1 MNEFHRSMP
10 SPSCRTESERSS
22 HHDGL
27 LTRLYSLSF
36 APIDSSSS
44 LNRLLI
50 TLATSISEF
59 KFFNSLMHISR
70 KAPGKPIVAASSSLI
85 ISFLE
90 TRPLNPDNTHE
101 PTKYILPSL
110 ICSIG
115 PRLCLDSEI
124 CVIARARRPKQR
136 HIVESFKIVIHSS
149 SRRSSFR
156 GLDLYVHHY
165 MYKVGWQYQLLLT
178 LAVSEVQVLQVSR
191 NIENLRP

>member
-90 TRPLNPDNTHE
+90 TRPLNPDNTHK
-101 PTKYILPSL
+101 PTKYILPSW

-115 PRLCLDSEI
+115 PRPCLDSEI

-136 HIVESFKIVIHSS
+136 HIVESFKIVIHSA
-149 SRRSSFR
+149 SRRNCFG

-165 MYKVGWQYQLLLT
+165 KVGWRYQLLLT
-178 LAVSEVQVLQVSR
+178 LAVSEVLQVSR
-191 NIENLRP
+191 NFENLRP